1 MHVLKTGK
9 DVKLKD
15 KVNHSKWHVHMSNSN
30 KKILNVSFN
39 DEQFLIDKIAYE
51 LIRDGFNADNT
62 VIITVSTDYSSIIGQ
77 TLRHLLSS
85 NGEICDGFGV
95 DVPYPD
101 EHWDDKY
108 LSELDSI
115 MAIYGNKLQNKR
127 VLLVEAGV
135 IRGGNYTFLDKYLKE
150 KNIVDIYTVAMFEN
164 IGSTYISNY
173 VGEYYNN
180 NTEDLTFWWEMDN
193 NHWK

>member
-1 MHVLKTGK
+1 
-9 DVKLKD
+9 
-15 KVNHSKWHVHMSNSN
+15 MSNNNREILSISLADEQYLI
-30 KKILNVSFN
+30 KKISLKL
-39 DEQFLIDKIAYE
+39 LI
-51 LIRDGFNADNT
+51 DGFNADNT

-108 LSELDSI
+108 VDELTRIVS
-115 MAIYGNKLQNKR
+115 IYGHKLQNKKT
-127 VLLVEAGV
+127 LLVEAGV
-135 IRGGNYTFLDKYLKE
+135 IRGGNYTFLDNYLKDRGV
-150 KNIVDIYTVAMFEN
+150 KDIYSVAMFEN
-164 IGSTYISNY
+164 KDSVYKSNY
-173 VGEYYNN
+173 VGEYYDNN
-180 NTEDLTFWWEMDN
+180 SQDLTFWWEMHN

>member
-1 MHVLKTGK
+1 
-9 DVKLKD
+9 
-15 KVNHSKWHVHMSNSN
+15 MSNSN
-30 KKILNVSFN
+30 KKILHVSLN
-39 DEQFLIDKIAYE
+39 DEQFLIDKIVSE
-51 LIRDGFNADNT
+51 LLIDGFNADNT
-62 VIITVSTDYSSIIGQ
+62 VIVTVSTDYSSIIGQ
-77 TLRHLLSS
+77 TLRHSLSY

-108 LSELDSI
+108 LGELDSI
-115 MAIYGNKLQNKR
+115 MAIYGHKLHNKR
-127 VLLVEAGV
+127 VLLVESGV

-164 IGSTYISNY
+164 IESAYKSNY
-173 VGEYYNN
+173 VGEYYDN

>member
-1 MHVLKTGK
+1 
-9 DVKLKD
+9 
-15 KVNHSKWHVHMSNSN
+15 MSNN
-30 KKILNVSFN
+30 NRDILNVSFN
-39 DEQFLIDKIAYE
+39 DEQFLIDKIAFE
-51 LIRDGFNADNT
+51 LINDGFNADNT

-77 TLRHLLSS
+77 TLRHLLSY

-108 LSELDSI
+108 LDEFSNI
-115 MAIYGNKLQNKR
+115 MSIYGHKLQDKK

-135 IRGGNYTFLDKYLKE
+135 IRGGNYTFLDNYLRQRD
-150 KNIVDIYTVAMFEN
+150 ITDIYTVAMFEN
-164 IGSTYISNY
+164 IESIYKSNY
-173 VGEYYNN
+173 VGEYYDND
-180 NTEDLTFWWEMDN
+180 TEDLTFWWEMDN

>member
-1 MHVLKTGK
+1 MQSLQ
-9 DVKLKD
+9 
-15 KVNHSKWHVHMSNSN
+15 WHVHMSSSN

-39 DEQFLIDKIAYE
+39 DEQFLIEMIASE
-51 LIRDGFNADNT
+51 LITDGFNADNT

-85 NGEICDGFGV
+85 GGEICDGFGV

-108 LSELDSI
+108 LGELHSI
-115 MAIYGNKLQNKR
+115 MDIYGHKLQNKR
-127 VLLVEAGV
+127 VLLVETGV
-135 IRGGNYTFLDKYLKE
+135 IRGGNYTFLDNYLKQRG
-150 KNIVDIYTVAMFEN
+150 ITDIYTVAMFEN
-164 IGSTYISNY
+164 VGSAYNSNY
-173 VGEYYNN
+173 VGEYYNDS
-180 NTEDLTFWWEMDN
+180 TEDLTFWWEMEN

>member
-1 MHVLKTGK
+1 
-9 DVKLKD
+9 
-15 KVNHSKWHVHMSNSN
+15 MSNSN
-30 KKILNVSFN
+30 KRILNVSFN
-39 DEQFLIDKIAYE
+39 DEQFLIDKIAFE
-51 LIRDGFNADNT
+51 LLRDGFNTDNT

-108 LSELDSI
+108 ISELNSI
-115 MAIYGNKLQNKR
+115 MDIYQHKINNKK

-135 IRGGNYTFLDKYLKE
+135 IKGGNYTFLDKYLKDMG
-150 KNIVDIYTVAMFEN
+150 ITDIYTVAMFEN
-164 IGSTYISNY
+164 IGSVYNSNY
-173 VGEYYNN
+173 VGEYYNDSV
-180 NTEDLTFWWEMDN
+180 EDLTFWWEMDN
-193 NHWK
+193 NHWQ

>member
-1 MHVLKTGK
+1 MQSLQ
-9 DVKLKD
+9 
-15 KVNHSKWHVHMSNSN
+15 WHVHMSSSN

-39 DEQFLIDKIAYE
+39 DEQFLIELIASE

-85 NGEICDGFGV
+85 GGEICDGFGV

-101 EHWDDKY
+101 EHWDNRY
-108 LSELDSI
+108 LNELDYL
-115 MAIYGNKLQNKR
+115 MAVYGNKLQNKR

-135 IRGGNYTFLDKYLKE
+135 IRGGNYTFLDKYLRE
-150 KNIVDIYTVAMFEN
+150 KGITNIFTVAMFEN
-164 IGSTYISNY
+164 TGSVYNSNY
-173 VGEYYNN
+173 VGEYYNDS
-180 NTEDLTFWWEMDN
+180 TEDLTFWWEMEN

>member
-1 MHVLKTGK
+1 
-9 DVKLKD
+9 
-15 KVNHSKWHVHMSNSN
+15 MSNNN
-30 KKILNVSFN
+30 KKILHVSLN
-39 DEQFLIDKIAYE
+39 DEQFLIDKIASE
-51 LIRDGFNADNT
+51 LIIDGFNADNT
-62 VIITVSTDYSSIIGQ
+62 VIVTVSTDYSSIIGQ
-77 TLRHLLSS
+77 TLRHSLSY

-108 LSELDSI
+108 LDELDSI
-115 MAIYGNKLQNKR
+115 MAIYGHKLHNKR

-150 KNIVDIYTVAMFEN
+150 KNIIDIYTVAMFEN
-164 IGSTYISNY
+164 IESAYKSNY
-173 VGEYYNN
+173 VGEYYDN

-193 NHWK
+193 NHWQ

>member
-1 MHVLKTGK
+1 
-9 DVKLKD
+9 
-15 KVNHSKWHVHMSNSN
+15 MSNNN

-39 DEQFLIDKIAYE
+39 DEQFLIELIASE

-62 VIITVSTDYSSIIGQ
+62 VIIIVSTDYSSIIGQ

-101 EHWDDKY
+101 EHGDDKY
-108 LSELDSI
+108 WGELNSI
-115 MAIYGNKLQNKR
+115 MAIYGHKLQNKR

-150 KNIVDIYTVAMFEN
+150 RDIVDIYTVAMFEN
-164 IGSTYISNY
+164 TGSAYNSNY
-173 VGEYYNN
+173 VGEYYNDS
-180 NTEDLTFWWEMDN
+180 TEDLTFWWEMEN

>member
-1 MHVLKTGK
+1 
-9 DVKLKD
+9 
-15 KVNHSKWHVHMSNSN
+15 MSNSN
-30 KKILNVSFN
+30 KKTFNTIEEWKDSFTHHCAIKPKKILNVSFN
-39 DEQFLIDKIAYE
+39 DEQFLIDKIASE
-51 LIRDGFNADNT
+51 LLRDGFNADNT

-77 TLRHLLSS
+77 TLRHLLSL

-108 LSELDSI
+108 LGELDSI
-115 MAIYGNKLQNKR
+115 VAIYERKLQNKR

-135 IRGGNYTFLDKYLKE
+135 IRGGNYTFLDKYLRE

-164 IGSTYISNY
+164 TGSVYNSNY

-180 NTEDLTFWWEMDN
+180 NTDDLTFWWEMHN
-193 NHWK
+193 NHWQ

>member
-1 MHVLKTGK
+1 
-9 DVKLKD
+9 
-15 KVNHSKWHVHMSNSN
+15 MSNSN

-39 DEQFLIDKIAYE
+39 DEQFLIDNIAAE

-101 EHWDDKY
+101 EHWDD
-108 LSELDSI
+108 
-115 MAIYGNKLQNKR
+115 IYGHKLQNKR

-135 IRGGNYTFLDKYLKE
+135 IRGGTYTFFDKYLRE
-150 KNIVDIYTVAMFEN
+150 RGIGDIYTVAMFEN
-164 IGSTYISNY
+164 VGSVYNSNY
-173 VGEYYNN
+173 VGEYYNDT
-180 NTEDLTFWWEMDN
+180 TEDLTFWWEMDN

>member
-1 MHVLKTGK
+1 
-9 DVKLKD
+9 
-15 KVNHSKWHVHMSNSN
+15 
-30 KKILNVSFN
+30 
-39 DEQFLIDKIAYE
+39 LIELIASE

-101 EHWDDKY
+101 EHWDNRY
-108 LSELDSI
+108 LNELDYI
-115 MAIYGNKLQNKR
+115 MAVYGNKLQNKR

-135 IRGGNYTFLDKYLKE
+135 IRGGNYTFLDKYLRE
-150 KNIVDIYTVAMFEN
+150 KGITNIFTVAMFEN
-164 IGSTYISNY
+164 TGSVYNSNY
-173 VGEYYNN
+173 VGEYYNDS
-180 NTEDLTFWWEMDN
+180 TEDLTFWWEMEN

>member
-1 MHVLKTGK
+1 MQL
-9 DVKLKD
+9 LQ
-15 KVNHSKWHVHMSNSN
+15 WQEPMSNSN

-39 DEQFLIDKIAYE
+39 DEQFLIDKIAFE
-51 LIRDGFNADNT
+51 LLRDGFSADNT
-62 VIITVSTDYSSIIGQ
+62 VVITVSTDYSSIIGQ

-108 LSELDSI
+108 LGELDSI
-115 MAIYGNKLQNKR
+115 MAIYVHKLQNKR

-135 IRGGNYTFLDKYLKE
+135 IRGSNYIFLDKYLKDMG
-150 KNIVDIYTVAMFEN
+150 ITDIYTVAMFEN
-164 IGSTYISNY
+164 MGSVYNSGY
-173 VGEYYNN
+173 VGEYYNDSV
-180 NTEDLTFWWEMDN
+180 EDLTFWWEMDN
-193 NHWK
+193 NHWQ

>member
-1 MHVLKTGK
+1 
-9 DVKLKD
+9 
-15 KVNHSKWHVHMSNSN
+15 MSNN
-30 KKILNVSFN
+30 KESLDVSFN
-39 DEQFLIDKIAYE
+39 DEQFLIDKIAFE

-77 TLRHLLSS
+77 ALRHLLSS

-101 EHWDDKY
+101 EHWDEKY
-108 LSELDSI
+108 ISELNSV
-115 MAIYGNKLQNKR
+115 MAIYGYKLWNKKK

-135 IRGGNYTFLDKYLKE
+135 IKGGNYTFLDKYLRDRD
-150 KNIVDIYTVAMFEN
+150 IVDIYTVAMFEN
-164 IGSTYISNY
+164 TGSLYNSDY
-173 VGEYYNN
+173 VGEYYDNN
-180 NTEDLTFWWEMDN
+180 IQDLTFWWETYN